1 MKKRDEGDEEDEGV
15 CSECVK
21 GAIDRVRK
29 NTRSKLQE

>member
-15 CSECVK
+15 YRECVK
-21 GAIDRVRK
+21 GVIDWVRK